1 MMTTLKSMGQSVQ
14 SLGNKA
20 LAHPHWA
27 GKTGFAVLTLILLA
41 LCAIALVVVPLMF
54 LIVGMAKNALDGK
67 SGLTDAEFDDIA
79 EENDVVL
86 REQERWAEL
95 MED

>member
-20 LAHPHWA
+20 VAHPHWA

-41 LCAIALVVVPLMF
+41 VCAVAVVIVPLMF
-54 LIVGMAKNALDGK
+54 LFVGMAKNLLDGK
-67 SGLTDAEFDDIA
+67 GLTDAEYSAIA
-79 EENDVVL
+79 EENNVVL

-95 MED
+95 LDD

>member
-1 MMTTLKSMGQSVQ
+1 MTTLKSMSQSVQ

-41 LCAIALVVVPLMF
+41 VCAVALVIVPLMF
-54 LIVGMAKNALDGK
+54 LVVGMVKNALNGK
-67 SGLTDAEFDDIA
+67 GITDAEWDDRA
-79 EENDVVL
+79 ERALNAERDHEL
-86 REQERWAEL
+86 RVEFL
-95 MED
+95 ED

>member
-1 MMTTLKSMGQSVQ
+1 MINTFKSMGQSVH

-41 LCAIALVVVPLMF
+41 VCAVAMVVLPLMF
-54 LIVGMAKNALDGK
+54 LFVGMAKNLGEGNAANFK
-67 SGLTDAEFDDIA
+67 YYDAVA
-79 EENDVVL
+79 EDHADTV
-86 REQERWAEL
+86 RDQERWAEL
-95 MED
+95 MDD